1 MKKLNELQQKIKWK
15 NKENSN
21 INIKSIQDYTR
32 EQILKIF
39 KSFSKQIIN
48 IYGFQKRSFLKII
61 EWKDRNSFILEINWK
76 QIWILT
82 FKNDLQKEEEL
93 LNLKNW
99 YIELK
104 SFFLFDEFWKWNI
117 WYLWDFFLQE
127 IKKNFEISDWIYATI
142 SKNNANSSLE
152 MFKSLGFK
160 ELYSNYWEYNE
171 TNIES
176 HLFFDF
182 WNYIKNKHIKLS
194 IMKKYFYSIKKWIK
208 TIEWRSWKQFLNL
221 KIWDR
226 ITFFNWNEEIT
237 KDIKW
242 INRYKNIKDFL
253 ENEWIEN
260 CLPWVKNL
268 EEWIKIYE
276 NIRVYKEKVE
286 NCGIVAIK
294 FECYNIKNMIYDFW
308 VQEPYK
314 SFLISWE
321 KIFEWRLNKW
331 KFKKIKIWDFL
342 KLETWENF
350 LVKNKFSFESF
361 YEMMK
366 NLWFEKIIPN
376 AKNEEEAV
384 NVYYK
389 FYTKEQEKEFGVVAI
404 EVELQK

>member
-127 IKKNFEISDWIYATI
+127 IKKNFEISDWIYVTI

-208 TIEWRSWKQFLNL
+208 TIEWRSWKQFLTL

-276 NIRVYKEKVE
+276 NIPGYKEKVE
-286 NCGIVAIK
+286 NFWIVAIK
-294 FECYNIKNMIYDFW
+294 F
-308 VQEPYK
+308 
-314 SFLISWE
+314 
-321 KIFEWRLNKW
+321 
-331 KFKKIKIWDFL
+331 
-342 KLETWENF
+342 
-350 LVKNKFSFESF
+350 
-361 YEMMK
+361 
-366 NLWFEKIIPN
+366 
-376 AKNEEEAV
+376 
-384 NVYYK
+384 
-389 FYTKEQEKEFGVVAI
+389 
-404 EVELQK
+404 